1 MNQKIAKALRWAV
14 RGQGMDPKQR
24 AYARSATQQR
34 MIDKRDPNGEV
45 KKVPFIYTDTVYL
58 DAGCGRA
65 AYRNH
70 KKEIRQR
77 GGMSEASALKILAA
91 RIDQ

>member
-24 AYARSATQQR
+24 AYARSTTQQR
-34 MIDKRDPNGEV
+34 MIDKREPNGEV
-45 KKVPFIYTDTVYL
+45 KKVPFIYTGTIYL

-65 AYRNH
+65 AYRGY
-70 KKEIRQR
+70 KREIRQM
-77 GGMSEASALKILAA
+77 GALSET
-91 RIDQ
+91 